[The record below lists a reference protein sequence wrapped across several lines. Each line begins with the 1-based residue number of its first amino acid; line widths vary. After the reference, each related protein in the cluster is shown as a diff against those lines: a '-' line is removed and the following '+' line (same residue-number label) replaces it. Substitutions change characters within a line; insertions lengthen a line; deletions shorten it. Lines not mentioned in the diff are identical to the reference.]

1 MKKVLAA
8 AIALTMVVG
17 ANAGNTKHVF
27 WYKATSAAAPY
38 NMADATGPNLQ
49 GVTDVHGGKALTA
62 TIRGSAG
69 NQDPLITLGNG
80 LDNAQARSFVIWYDD
95 LCKLSLTSGATLTSA
110 KFRGEYRDNWMGNAF
125 CNAGPLKPRV
135 GVVKIQGHFDALG
148 VTAASHPD
156 NAVWADP
163 LNPLSGSMGYEMS
176 GEAFQAEQTLNMTAL
191 AGANGS
197 GSKPLEGLFFEMD
210 VTTQVR
216 HILNQTVKSP
226 LGIAAVITAGDGSTG
241 KINLYGMEDGVIAGA
256 TSDPWT
262 KDGNTCHLVLEV
274 AGGTLAPIAAEV
286 APVSASKTASISVN
300 PSPCNAV
307 TTISYNTGLA
317 KSGSVKIFNIEGKLV
332 HSAKVSG
339 QNSFVW
345 NAKNLT
351 KGLYVCRIEAGKNI
365 VSRNIIVM

>member
-8 AIALTMVVG
+8 AMALAMVAGV
-17 ANAGNTKHVF
+17 NAQTKHVF
-27 WYKATSAAAPY
+27 WYKATSATAPY

-62 TIRGSAG
+62 TIRGSVG

-80 LDNAQARSFVIWYDD
+80 LDNAQARSFVIWYKD
-95 LCKLSLTSGATLTSA
+95 LCDLKLSTGATLTSA
-110 KFRGEYRDNWMGNAF
+110 KFRGEYRDNWSGNAY

-135 GVVKIQGHFDALG
+135 GVVDVKGHFDALG
-148 VTAASHPD
+148 VAAASHPD

-163 LNPLSGSMGYEMS
+163 LNPLSGFMGYTMS
-176 GEAFQAEQTLNMTAL
+176 GEAFQAEQNQNFNAP
-191 AGANGS
+191 AGATAAGA
-197 GSKPLEGLFFEMD
+197 KPLEGQFFEMD
-210 VTTQVR
+210 VTQQVR
-216 HILNQTVKSP
+216 HILSNNGN
-226 LGIAAVITAGDGSTG
+226 LGIAAVITEGDGSTG
-241 KINLYGMEDGVIAGA
+241 KINLYGFEDGAIAGA

-262 KDGNTCHLVLEV
+262 TDGNTCHLVLEV
-274 AGGTLAPIAAEV
+274 AGGTLEPKPIAAEKVV
-286 APVSASKTASISVN
+286 AGISKVASVSVN

-317 KSGSVKIFNIEGKLV
+317 KNGTVKIFNIEGKLV

-339 QNSFVW
+339 QSSFVW